1 MQFYHRNKRDTWGN
15 KRMRVDQKRL
25 GGGGS
30 TKGEMAEGYGG
41 FNRLDFDKKARIL
54 FYSAFY

>member
-30 TKGEMAEGYGG
+30 TNPLPGLNPY
-41 FNRLDFDKKARIL
+41 DFWTPPRRQQITQH
-54 FYSAFY
+54 F